1 MQRARIVFGLTA
13 AATLIWVYGERS
25 VSADSQLQER
35 PRRVSFYVERE
46 GRRGSPAQDYV
57 ESLVRRSGIARL
69 ARSPEEADYI
79 LTPSMR
85 VSSRMTSESHYRTVE
100 VEYYN
105 DRGEKKKRKE
115 RRFLHDDD
123 ELTVIT
129 RFECLVARNSAQGDP
144 IRVAFVRGRVER
156 SIGGSDAPGHDD
168 NDHAIR
174 IRPYQVE
181 RYEEELSDPEGNDGQ
196 IALNRIIHDLC
207 MMTGQVMEID
217 REANR
222 ISINLGSDDGIK
234 DKDQYGGVTEME
246 LYAQTSNL
254 REYVFYHPE
263 TGERFMADRRSAE
276 ANPDRPEEWV
286 YTQVDLLPGTQRK
299 TIRGE
304 QARLLKPLGV
314 KVSDWAEVQ
323 AVTRDSCVVS
333 LKRRGDFG
341 RTSDDR
347 AALQRLPDPVRTPI
361 VARVRAKGK

>member
-1 MQRARIVFGLTA
+1 MRRAGVLFGLA
-13 AATLIWVYGERS
+13 AAAALVWQYGERS
-25 VSADSQLQER
+25 VSADSRLQER
-35 PRRVSFYVERE
+35 PRRVSFYVEGE
-46 GRRGSPAQDYV
+46 SRRGGPARDYV

-123 ELTVIT
+123 KLTVTT
-129 RFECLVARNSAQGDP
+129 RFECLVERSGSQGDP
-144 IRVAFVRGRVER
+144 VRIAYVRGRIER
-156 SIGGSDAPGHDD
+156 SVGGSDAPGHDD
-168 NDHAIR
+168 NDSAIR
-174 IRPYQVE
+174 IRARQAE
-181 RYEEELSDPEGNDGQ
+181 RYEEELSDLEGNDGQ
-196 IALNRIIHDLC
+196 TALNRIIHDLC
-207 MMTGQVMEID
+207 MMTGQVMKID

-222 ISINLGSDDGIK
+222 ISINLGSEDGIK

-246 LYAQTSNL
+246 LYAQTGNL

-263 TGERFMADRRSAE
+263 TGERFTADRRSAE
-276 ANPDRPEEWV
+276 ANPDKPEEWV
-286 YTQVDLLPGTQRK
+286 YTQVDVLPGAQRK

-304 QARLLKPLGV
+304 EARSLKPLGV

-323 AVTRDSCVVS
+323 EVTRDSCVVS

-347 AALQRLPDPVRTPI
+347 AALQRLPDPVTTPI